1 MKPFRLTGLWR
12 NPDFMKLWASQT
24 VSEFGSRIT
33 RDALP
38 LVAVITLQ
46 ATPDQMGWLTA
57 LTSLPILLFGLY
69 AGVLVD
75 RVRRLPV
82 LIAANLL
89 RPLLLL
95 AVPLAALTGTL
106 RMEYL
111 YIIAALTGLL
121 GLVFEIA
128 YRAVL
133 PALIPR
139 EDLLEGNSKLATT
152 DSLAEIGGPAIAGLL
167 VQWITAPL
175 AILFDIAS
183 YLAGAVLLLMIRQR
197 EPAPQPAQPD
207 QTAIRDI
214 RAGWSFLLAHPLL
227 RPLLLHAALSGLL
240 GSLIGPLY
248 SLYGIR
254 TLGLTPAQL
263 GLTIAAGG
271 IGALAGALLTG
282 WLARRM
288 PAGYV
293 LIGSRLVAALVLFL
307 LPLAGGPPLAAMLML
322 IVMQIVSDAAMTIF
336 SINELSLRQMATPDA
351 MLGRVSASVGFIT
364 EALTP
369 LGAIAGG
376 LLASA
381 TSPRTVLMIAAL
393 GGLMAAL
400 VLVVSPLRQVQR
412 FSPGMET
419 VG

>member
-1 MKPFRLTGLWR
+1 MKPLRLTGLWHH
-12 NPDFMKLWASQT
+12 PDFMKLWASQT

-46 ATPDQMGWLTA
+46 ATPAQMGWLTA

-95 AVPLAALTGTL
+95 FIPLAAITGTL
-106 RMEYL
+106 RIEHLYL
-111 YIIAALTGLL
+111 IAALTSLL

-139 EDLLEGNSKLATT
+139 HRLLEGNSKLATT

-175 AILFDIAS
+175 ALLFDIAS
-183 YLAGAVLLLMIRQR
+183 YLIGAGLLLLIRTR
-197 EPAPQPAQPD
+197 EAAPPPTPPG
-207 QTAIRDI
+207 QTAIHDI
-214 RAGWSFLLAHPLL
+214 VAGWRFVLSHPLL
-227 RPLLLHAALSGLL
+227 RPLLVQAAFSGLI

-254 TLGLTPAQL
+254 TLGFTPAQL

-271 IGALAGALLTG
+271 IGALIGALVAG
-282 WLARRM
+282 WLPGRIS
-288 PAGYV
+288 AGRILV
-293 LIGSRLVAALVLFL
+293 SSRAVAALATLL
-307 LPLAGGPPLAAMLML
+307 LPLAGSSPLAAMLAL
-322 IVMQIVSDAAMTIF
+322 IIMQIISDGAMTIF
-336 SINELSLRQMATPDA
+336 SIHELSLRQTITPDA
-351 MLGRVSASVGFIT
+351 MLGRVSASIGFIT
-364 EALTP
+364 EALIP
-369 LGAIAGG
+369 LGAILAG

-381 TSPRTVLMIAAL
+381 TSPRAVLALAASTSLLAAL
-393 GGLMAAL
+393 LLAL
-400 VLVVSPLRQVQR
+400 SPLRQLER
-412 FSPGMET
+412 LPTSADISE
-419 VG
+419 